1 MADTRKTPGRADAAV
16 KSSPTST
23 RAKPAPGVPAALA
36 GGSGGNLAALAGASA
51 AQIGPASLADMAVR
65 RMRELQTPEGKI
77 DAAIARLGDL
87 LAKYEAQIDKLS
99 KRGPGRPV
107 AARFAPVE
115 DFAKNMRDL
124 IVEVF
129 ADEGFVL
136 RADTAPVEPAAIE
149 ARLDR
154 MRGAIL
160 DGLEAVLKKAMEA
173 ASAPDVT
180 KQRLKA
186 KVRPKRKAS

>member
-1 MADTRKTPGRADAAV
+1 
-16 KSSPTST
+16 
-23 RAKPAPGVPAALA
+23 
-36 GGSGGNLAALAGASA
+36 
-51 AQIGPASLADMAVR
+51 
-65 RMRELQTPEGKI
+65 
-77 DAAIARLGDL
+77 
-87 LAKYEAQIDKLS
+87 
-99 KRGPGRPV
+99 
-107 AARFAPVE
+107 
-115 DFAKNMRDL
+115 MRDL

-160 DGLEAVLKKAMEA
+160 DGLEAVMKKAMEA